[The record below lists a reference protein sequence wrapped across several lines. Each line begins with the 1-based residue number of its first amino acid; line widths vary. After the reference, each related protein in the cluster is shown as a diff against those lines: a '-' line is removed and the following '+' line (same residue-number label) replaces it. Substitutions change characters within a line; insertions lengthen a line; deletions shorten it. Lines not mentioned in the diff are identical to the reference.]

1 MKKTYT
7 LQQLLEEIKEQAP
20 RFEKGQFF
28 EVQKSIYPNSD
39 VSSDIKNVM
48 IDESIMTLP
57 LACSNKSKR
66 EFKRDKKAFYEFFKE
81 TTKGDFIEIIETD
94 GFSAK
99 CINRSLKDDVLK
111 KYYID
116 ESIKYIN
123 IVFEDIINGNVK
135 RVYRGIKK
143 YI

>member
-7 LQQLLEEIKEQAP
+7 LQQLLEEIKEQTP

-28 EVQKSIYPNSD
+28 EVQKSIYPNTD
-39 VSSDIKNVM
+39 VSSDIKNVI
-48 IDESIMTLP
+48 IDESKMTLP

-66 EFKRDKKAFYEFFKE
+66 EFKRDKKVFYEFFKE
-81 TTKGDFIEIIETD
+81 TTKGDFIEIVETD

-99 CINRSLKDDVLK
+99 CINRSLKEDALE

-116 ESIKYIN
+116 ESIRYIN